1 MSIGENVKQERDIS
15 TNNTI
20 LFKVRDF
27 IRQNLNEIS
36 LVIGLIALLAFFTS
50 QTDVFFTI
58 PNIIN
63 ILRSAAFLGIVTWGM
78 TLVIILGEIDVSVG
92 QAVAFSAVILGWL
105 TTRKGIPLPV
115 SFALVFL
122 TTTLISYGGGFIRAR
137 FNIPSFVTTLAL
149 FSIFDGL
156 KQVLSNNIPI
166 PVELGKFVI
175 VASGKLWGIPYPI
188 FIAFGIFLLFHF
200 IAKNTVFGRSIYA
213 IGGNAKAAYAA
224 GINVNLIRALVF
236 GITGFLSAL
245 TGLLYVSRLGTST
258 GAVADGLEFSAIA
271 AVVIGGSSLSG
282 GRGTMIG
289 SLIGVLFISVI
300 ANGLVLMGVN
310 SQAQNIVRGILILTA
325 VLMNVIFKKESK
337 DI

>member
-1 MSIGENVKQERDIS
+1 MSENAKQEQS
-15 TNNTI
+15 APANKTI
-20 LFKVRDF
+20 LSKIMEGVLK
-27 IRQNLNEIS
+27 NLNEIS
-36 LVIGLIALLAFFTS
+36 LVIGLFALIAFFSS
-50 QTDVFFTI
+50 QTDVFFTA
-58 PNIIN
+58 PNMIN
-63 ILRSAAFLGIVTWGM
+63 VLRSAAFLSIVTWGM

-92 QAVAFSAVILGWL
+92 QAVAFSAVLLGWL
-105 TTRKGIPLPV
+105 TTKQGVPLPL
-115 SFALVFL
+115 SIILVLL
-122 TTTLISYGGGFIRAR
+122 TTTLMSYGGGFIRAR

-166 PVELGKFVI
+166 PVQLGNFVM

-188 FIAFGIFLLFHF
+188 LIAFALFLLFRF
-200 IAKNTVFGRSIYA
+200 IANNTVFGRSIYA
-213 IGGNAKAAYAA
+213 VGGNAKAAYAA
-224 GINVNLIRALVF
+224 GINVNAIRAIVF

-271 AVVIGGSSLSG
+271 AVVIGGTSLSG

-289 SLIGVLFISVI
+289 SLIGALFISVI

-310 SQAQNIVRGILILTA
+310 SQAQNIVRGLVILTA
-325 VLMNVIFKKESK
+325 VLMNVVFKKESK
-337 DI
+337 NL